1 MGLQLAIGVG
11 VVLVLVLVVFL
22 VVVTYNNVVALQR
35 RCQRAWSNIDVALK
49 QRHDQLPNLVA
60 AVRGVM
66 AYEEQVLEE
75 VTRARAAYEPDAPI
89 HDQAVVSEQT
99 SSAVRSLFATV
110 ENYPEIKSHA
120 NVMALQDEIER
131 LETVIARRREL
142 FNNQVYQ
149 YNVAITTVPG
159 ALLRPLF
166 GWREVDMFSADDD
179 ERKRPTA
186 DIFTPRTE
194 REQAE

>member
-1 MGLQLAIGVG
+1 MALQLAVVVG
-11 VVLVLVLVVFL
+11 VVLALALLVFL

-35 RCQRAWSNIDVALK
+35 RCQRAWANIDVALK
-49 QRHDQLPNLVA
+49 QRWDQLPNLVS

-66 AYEEQVLEE
+66 AFEEQVLEE
-75 VTRARAAYEPDAPI
+75 VTRARAAYEPDASI

-110 ENYPEIKSHA
+110 ENYPELKSHE
-120 NVMALQDEIER
+120 NVMALQEEIER

-149 YNVAITTVPG
+149 LNVAITTVPG

-166 GWREVDMFSADDD
+166 GWKEVEMFSADEE
-179 ERKRPTA
+179 ERGRPEA
-186 DIFTPRTE
+186 EIYATE
-194 REQAE
+194 

>member
-1 MGLQLAIGVG
+1 MGLQLAIAVG
-11 VVLVLVLVVFL
+11 IVLALVLLVFL

-35 RCQRAWSNIDVALK
+35 RCQRAWANIDVALK
-49 QRHDQLPNLVA
+49 QRWDQLPNLVS

-66 AYEEQVLEE
+66 AFEEQVLTE
-75 VTRARAAYEPDAPI
+75 VTRARAAYQPDASI

-99 SSAVRSLFATV
+99 STAVRSLFATV
-110 ENYPEIKSHA
+110 ENYPELKSHE

-149 YNVAITTVPG
+149 HNVAITTVPG

-166 GWREVDMFSADDD
+166 GWREVEMFSAAD
-179 ERKRPTA
+179 E
-186 DIFTPRTE
+186 E
-194 REQAE
+194 RERPAAEIYAAE